1 MNKKESK
8 EKIKREIPNYLPFD
22 YEAVEAH
29 LEKMAAKGW
38 RLVNAGTNV
47 WKYRQ
52 AEPARVK
59 YAVTYAADASVYDS
73 EPTESQKTLA
83 DFCARGGWV
92 KVSDWA
98 QVQIFCSEEENPVP
112 IETDEEIRLE
122 VIKSAMKKN
131 FIPSNVVLV
140 IILAFNLWR
149 VATGFFY
156 NPLPC
161 LSSWLMLLSL
171 TFAVVAFMLVAA
183 DLAGYFIWVRKSERS
198 IEEGGTCC
206 GVKIL
211 RTLNRWCLVFAV
223 IYLLLYVVSAL
234 QEGQSD
240 MAKYMVFFLLGFV
253 CLVAALDK
261 TREFMK
267 SKGASRSGSRTVVI
281 VVDVIMAFV
290 LVFGVRYFVSSG
302 DDSGDAVDPYAPE
315 IQSTFIAES
324 ISGQCADPKFSYEI
338 SEVKCEA
345 LADWCKRKAI
355 EAEESDWR
363 WIRER
368 ENPQQWGADRVFE
381 GGWYDDI
388 DGEKEYGKTDVV
400 ILIRDNSII
409 RVWSI
414 KGLTEAETGQVM
426 SILEGVAGI
435 S

>member
-183 DLAGYFIWVRKSERS
+183 D
-198 IEEGGTCC
+198 C
-206 GVKIL
+206 GI
-211 RTLNRWCLVFAV
+211 F
-223 IYLLLYVVSAL
+223 YL
-234 QEGQSD
+234 
-240 MAKYMVFFLLGFV
+240 
-253 CLVAALDK
+253 
-261 TREFMK
+261 
-267 SKGASRSGSRTVVI
+267 
-281 VVDVIMAFV
+281 
-290 LVFGVRYFVSSG
+290 
-302 DDSGDAVDPYAPE
+302 
-315 IQSTFIAES
+315 
-324 ISGQCADPKFSYEI
+324 
-338 SEVKCEA
+338 
-345 LADWCKRKAI
+345 
-355 EAEESDWR
+355 
-363 WIRER
+363 
-368 ENPQQWGADRVFE
+368 
-381 GGWYDDI
+381 
-388 DGEKEYGKTDVV
+388 GKKV
-400 ILIRDNSII
+400 
-409 RVWSI
+409 
-414 KGLTEAETGQVM
+414 
-426 SILEGVAGI
+426 
-435 S
+435 